1 MNKKLIAMLILL
13 MPILT
18 SCWDVNEPERMLYIH
33 AIGVD
38 FEDGQ
43 YKVYSQIIDFSNT
56 AKSDQPVTKAIQ
68 SEVGFATGETMD
80 EAFFELYHSID
91 QRVFWGHFSYL
102 VLSEEAMKNGRVNS
116 IVDSFIRYRET
127 RYQIWVYSTKD
138 PVKDVLLVTPII
150 NKAITLSKL
159 GDPRNSFKQESFIEP
174 LNFRKLII
182 ALNEPSYEARIP
194 YVSVTENWETIEG
207 PNTSATL
214 TGVGVI
220 TPTQF
225 KGFITKEK
233 VNGLQWMTNATK
245 RGEVTVNLKSG
256 EQHYLTV
263 IIDKLKVK
271 VKPIVEND
279 NVTFDIDVR
288 VDVTVSDIEG
298 KITPNEI
305 RKETVKQIKNE
316 IETTYEEGLKHDVD
330 IYRLSEQLYRKD
342 VKTWK
347 RIQKDGKV
355 ELTKDSIHNLNV
367 KVEKIES
374 SRKSLRETI
383 EK

>member
-1 MNKKLIAMLILL
+1 MNKKMIAILILL

-33 AIGVD
+33 GIGVD

-43 YKVYSQIIDFSNT
+43 YQVYSQIIDFSNT

-68 SEVGFATGETMD
+68 SEVGFATGETID
-80 EAFFELYHSID
+80 EAIFELYHSID
-91 QRVFWGHFSYL
+91 QRVFWGHYSYL
-102 VLSEEAMKNGRVNS
+102 ILSEEAMKNGRLNS

-127 RYQIWVYSTKD
+127 RYQIWVYSTRD

-159 GDPRNSFKQESFIEP
+159 GDPINSFKQESFIEP
-174 LNFRKLII
+174 LNFRELII

-194 YVSVTENWETIEG
+194 YISVIENWETVEG
-207 PNTSATL
+207 PNTSAKL

-220 TPTQF
+220 APNQF
-225 KGFITKEK
+225 KGFITEEK

-245 RGEVTVNLKSG
+245 RGEVTTKLNLD
-256 EQHYLTV
+256 EQSYLTV

-288 VDVTVSDIEG
+288 VDVTVSNIEG
-298 KITPNEI
+298 KITPSEI
-305 RKETVKQIKNE
+305 RKETAKQIKKE
-316 IETTYEEGLKHDVD
+316 IEATYEEGLKHDVD
-330 IYRLSEQLYRKD
+330 IYRLSEHLYRKD

-347 RIQKDGKV
+347 RIQEDGKV
-355 ELTKDSIHNLNV
+355 DLTKDSIHNLNV

-374 SRKSLRETI
+374 SRKSLRKTI

>member
-1 MNKKLIAMLILL
+1 MLILL

-38 FEDGQ
+38 FQDGQ
-43 YKVYSQIIDFSNT
+43 YQVYSQIIDFSNT
-56 AKSDQPVTKAIQ
+56 AKSDQPSTKEIQ

-102 VLSEEAMKNGRVNS
+102 ILSEEAMKNGRVNS

-127 RYQIWVYSTKD
+127 RYQIWVYSTKNS
-138 PVKDVLLVTPII
+138 VKDVLLVTPII

-174 LNFRKLII
+174 LNFRNLII

-194 YVSVTENWETIEG
+194 YVSVTENWETVEG
-207 PNTSATL
+207 PNTSATIS
-214 TGVGVI
+214 GVGII

-225 KGFITKEK
+225 KGFIIEEK
-233 VNGLQWMTNATK
+233 VHGLQWMMNATK
-245 RGEVTVNLKSG
+245 RGEVTTKLNLD
-256 EQHYLTV
+256 EQSYLTMIV
-263 IIDKLKVK
+263 DKLKVK

-288 VDVTVSDIEG
+288 VDIAVSNIEG
-298 KITPNEI
+298 NITPSEI
-305 RKETVKQIKNE
+305 RKETAKQIKKE
-316 IETTYEEGLKHDVD
+316 IEATYEEGLKHDVD
-330 IYRLSEQLYRKD
+330 IYRLSEHLYRKD

-355 ELTKDSIHNLNV
+355 ELTKDSIRNLTV
-367 KVEKIES
+367 EVEKIES

-383 EK
+383 DK

>member
-1 MNKKLIAMLILL
+1 MNKKMIAMLILL

-33 AIGVD
+33 GIGVD

-56 AKSDQPVTKAIQ
+56 AKSDQPITKEIQ
-68 SEVGFATGETMD
+68 SEVGSATGETID

-102 VLSEEAMKNGRVNS
+102 ILSEEAMKNGRVNS
-116 IVDSFIRYRET
+116 IVDSFMRYRET

-138 PVKDVLLVTPII
+138 PVKDLLLVSPII

-159 GDPRNSFKQESFIEP
+159 GDPMNSFKQESFIEP
-174 LNFRKLII
+174 LNFRELII

-194 YVSVTENWETIEG
+194 YVSITENWETVEG

-214 TGVGVI
+214 SGVGVI
-220 TPTQF
+220 TPNQF
-225 KGFITKEK
+225 KGFITEEK
-233 VNGLQWMTNATK
+233 VQGLQWMTNATK
-245 RGEVTVNLKSG
+245 RGEVTVKLNSD
-256 EQHYLTV
+256 EQSHLTM
-263 IIDKLKVK
+263 IIDKLQVK

-279 NVTFDIDVR
+279 NVTFDIDVK
-288 VDVTVSDIEG
+288 VDLTVSTIEE
-298 KITPNEI
+298 KITSSEI
-305 RKETVKQIKNE
+305 KKETAKQIKKE
-316 IETTYEEGLKHDVD
+316 IEDTYEEGLKHDVD
-330 IYRLSEQLYRKD
+330 IYRLSEHLYRKD

-355 ELTKDSIHNLNV
+355 ELTKDSIHNLTV
-367 KVEKIES
+367 AVEKIES
-374 SRKSLRETI
+374 SRRSLRETI